1 VAQVMLV
8 LDAMRAKEEQLSSQ
22 RAVLSTLTGLEDGVQ
37 AQLRNLEAEN
47 RSLRAELERLDTQNN
62 NLQVG
67 GCGGGRAGTQCGC
80 SALHSQPAA
89 CRSTCPRPCSIPHSP
104 TLPATLCR
112 PCHPR
117 ITPPPH
123 THTHPHPQ
131 GYSLDYMSND
141 ELRELV
147 DSLTQAVERVRITVQ
162 LRRLASKKGGAQPA
176 LNLSMDGGSAGG
188 MTREAMRRALE
199 DLQVRVGVCMWC
211 VFCGGC
217 QTGWEGGPGR
227 RRALPGQPGGRF
239 AACGRQALTLSSLP
253 SAPTFGT
260 VQSNG
265 HSRRATAVS
274 EASSGDRYRLDERE
288 L

>member
-62 NLQVG
+62 NL
-67 GCGGGRAGTQCGC
+67 
-80 SALHSQPAA
+80 
-89 CRSTCPRPCSIPHSP
+89 
-104 TLPATLCR
+104 
-112 PCHPR
+112 
-117 ITPPPH
+117 
-123 THTHPHPQ
+123 Q